1 MDRVKETLMENKKTT
16 ELLDLIA
23 TIEKK
28 GESDDR
34 FDWDEYGEVC
44 AELRKRFPFSEIL
57 GEKDDPNDFTL
68 EEKIQELEETVKVLK
83 RHKHDV
89 KTGDVLIRI

>member
-1 MDRVKETLMENKKTT
+1 MENKKTT

-28 GESDDR
+28 GELEDK
-34 FDWDEYGEVC
+34 FNWDEYGEAC

-57 GEKDDPNDFTL
+57 GEKDDPNDYTL
-68 EEKIQELEETVKVLK
+68 EERIEELEDKGKQLK
-83 RHKHDV
+83 RHKHDE
-89 KTGDVLIRI
+89 KSGDVMVRI